1 MKFELEWVKIKVLQG
16 EEVLPSLSMHVMAKS
31 IKVVQTITVNQGKAN
46 V

>member
-16 EEVLPSLSMHVMAKS
+16 EEVLPSLSMHVMEKF
-31 IKVVQTITVNQGKAN
+31 IKVVQTIMVNQGETN